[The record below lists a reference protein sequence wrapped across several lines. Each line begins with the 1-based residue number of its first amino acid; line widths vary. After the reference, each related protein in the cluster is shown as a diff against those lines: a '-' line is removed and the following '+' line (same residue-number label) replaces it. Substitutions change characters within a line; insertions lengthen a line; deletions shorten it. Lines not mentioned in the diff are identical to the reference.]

1 MARVEAIIVAMAD
14 ATRGALLFARRNHDL
29 ITDTTA
35 TNAHD
40 GQTSSTSARATTTAD
55 IAIAAVIVLIVVVV
69 TVVADHHGFIGSKQ
83 SGRRYAHK
91 PILALGEDHVGGR
104 AVGEVDRLSRRN
116 SIYGKGNDDDDD
128 HDDDDDEKEEEESD
142 EDDDDDDDE
151 DSGVNRLYSN
161 FDVMHGMMYVS

>member
-14 ATRGALLFARRNHDL
+14 ATRGALLFTRQNHDL
-29 ITDTTA
+29 ITATTA

-55 IAIAAVIVLIVVVV
+55 IVIAAVIVLIVVVV
-69 TVVADHHGFIGSKQ
+69 TVVADHRGFIGSKQ

-91 PILALGEDHVGGR
+91 PILALGEDHIGSR

-128 HDDDDDEKEEEESD
+128 EKEEKNEE
-142 EDDDDDDDE
+142 EDDDDG
-151 DSGVNRLYSN
+151 DSGVNRLYTN
-161 FDVMHGMMYVS
+161 FDVMHGMMYV

>member
-1 MARVEAIIVAMAD
+1 MARVEAIIVAMAVD
-14 ATRGALLFARRNHDL
+14 TRGALLFTRRNHDL
-29 ITDTTA
+29 ITATTA

-55 IAIAAVIVLIVVVV
+55 IVIAAVVVLIVVAV

-91 PILALGEDHVGGR
+91 PILTLGEDHVGSR
-104 AVGEVDRLSRRN
+104 AVGEVDRLSSRN

-128 HDDDDDEKEEEESD
+128 EKEEND
-142 EDDDDDDDE
+142 EDDDDDE